1 MLLQFSKMLFQKHVT
16 YEVVSHPHHGHESSG
31 HDTYSSGW
39 GREFGSSLADIAQE
53 LAYSAHIPQ
62 DEVVGEVQSLEG
74 QKVEESIVQ
83 SSQ

>member
-1 MLLQFSKMLFQKHVT
+1 MDLQKHVT

-31 HDTYSSGW
+31 HDSYSSGW

-53 LAYSAHIPQ
+53 LAYSAHVPQ
-62 DEVVGEVQSLEG
+62 NEEVEVGEVQSVEG
-74 QKVEESIVQ
+74 QNAEESIVK